1 MIQFDDEQK
10 DDKLLH
16 LVMSAVNAGDLD
28 TARLLLRGAK
38 TKDYVRVHRA
48 VLAKTALFL

>member
-1 MIQFDDEQK
+1 MIQFDNEK
-10 DDKLLH
+10 KEDKLLH
-16 LVMSAVNAGDLD
+16 LVMSAVNSGDLD
-28 TARLLLRGAK
+28 AARLLLRGAK